1 MMISNLNYEEIVLL
15 QEILIYLDLSNEV
28 DPEDQDV
35 FDSLYEKVMSA

>member
-15 QEILIYLDLSNEV
+15 QEILIYQDLSGEV
-28 DPEDQDV
+28 NQEDQDV